1 MKLIT
6 DQLGGTL
13 QTETLSPRDR
23 ERTPTAASIY
33 GETTAPRAKSEEKSE
48 IGRKYE
54 QYSAEGPGEARG
66 PYYEPTWAAETIVRM
81 YML

>member
-33 GETTAPRAKSEEKSE
+33 AETTASRAKSEEKTKSTR
-48 IGRKYE
+48 RKR
-54 QYSAEGPGEARG
+54 QEARG
-66 PYYEPTWAAETIVRM
+66 PYYEPTWAAETILRM